1 MEDDTTSGGD
11 LQGGDA
17 DTRRLAARM
26 MGQASTNAKAAAAR
40 KNGKMGGRPKG
51 IPASE
56 ETKRK
61 ISESRR
67 RIMIRPDAHEGPQS
81 HV

>member
-40 KNGKMGGRPKG
+40 ANGKKGGRPKG

-56 ETKRK
+56 ETKRR
-61 ISESRR
+61 ISEARR
-67 RIMIRPDAHEGPQS
+67 RRSGPQATQKDGEA
-81 HV
+81 